1 MYTSTR
7 KQLQLNEFECIIKGL
22 SDDGGLFICNNFNEF
37 KFNEEFIKLNYNELS
52 YIILKFFFNEFSND
66 DLNEIINSAYNAK
79 NFKEKIV
86 GVKSVNDNL
95 SFLELYHGPTMAFK
109 DMALTI
115 LPYLMK
121 YSKKNVNNNK
131 QTLILTATS
140 GDTGGACLSGFSA
153 VDKTNIIVLYPTEGV
168 SNFQEKQ
175 MHFYT
180 NKNAKAIAIKGNFDD
195 CQNLVKKVFNSNLK
209 LNNIELS
216 SANSINIGRLVPQI
230 VYYFYS
236 YFELV
241 RKQEIKYGEKV
252 NFVVPTGN
260 FGNILAC
267 YIAKEMGLFIN
278 KIVCASN
285 ENSVLTDFFNT
296 LTYNK
301 NREFIQTNSP
311 SMDILISS
319 NLERLLYLVSN
330 YDNNLVSEMMK
341 SLKETGVFKLPLE
354 FKQRLEDFLVY
365 SIDKQKTVELI
376 DECYKQYNY
385 LIDPHTA
392 VAYGAYINLNNN
404 LKGKTVVVSTASP
417 YKFIETVNDVFKVSK
432 QGLEL
437 AKDIKEI
444 TNVSYPKLLED
455 IYNNEISKTVWTK
468 ENMEQNLI
476 KMIGEIDES
485 C

>member
-7 KQLQLNEFECIIKGL
+7 KQLNYNEFECIIKGL
-22 SDDGGLFICNNFNEF
+22 SDDGGLFICNNFKDFDLKEEYV
-37 KFNEEFIKLNYNELS
+37 KFNYNELT
-52 YIILKFFFNEFSND
+52 YIILKYFFKSFSDND
-66 DLNEIINSAYNAK
+66 LLEIINSAYNDK
-79 NFKEKIV
+79 NFVNKMVE
-86 GVKSVNDNL
+86 VKNINSGL
-95 SFLELYHGPTMAFK
+95 SFLELFHGPTIAFK

-121 YSKKNVNNNK
+121 YSKKNVNNEK

-140 GDTGGACLSGFSA
+140 GDTGGACLSGFRN
-153 VDKTNIIVLYPTEGV
+153 VDETKIIVLYPTEGV
-168 SNFQEKQ
+168 SKFQEKQ
-175 MHFYT
+175 MHYYT
-180 NKNAKAIAIKGNFDD
+180 SENAKAIAIKGNFDD
-195 CQNLVKKVFNSNLK
+195 CQNLVKKIFNSNLQ

-236 YFELV
+236 YYELV
-241 RKQEIKYGEKV
+241 RKQEIKYGDKI

-267 YIAKEMGLFIN
+267 YIAKEMGLFID

-319 NLERLLYLVSN
+319 NLERLLYLISN
-330 YDNNLVSEMMK
+330 YDQKLVNEMMI
-341 SLKETGVFKLPLE
+341 SLKETGIFKLPCE
-354 FKQRLEDFLVY
+354 FKDRLSSFLVN

-376 DECYKQYNY
+376 EQCYNEYKY

-392 VAYGAYINLNNN
+392 VAYGAYLN
-404 LKGKTVVVSTASP
+404 LKDKLQGKTVVVSTASP
-417 YKFIETVNDVFKVSK
+417 YKFLETVNKVFNINKE
-432 QGLEL
+432 GLDLVKE
-437 AKDIKEI
+437 IKKI
-444 TNVSYPKLLED
+444 TNVEYPNVLEE
-455 IYNNEISKTVWTK
+455 IYNKQLDKTVWTK
-468 ENMEQNLI
+468 ENMEENII
-476 KMIGEIDES
+476 KMIGELDES

>member
-1 MYTSTR
+1 
-7 KQLQLNEFECIIKGL
+7 
-22 SDDGGLFICNNFNEF
+22 
-37 KFNEEFIKLNYNELS
+37 
-52 YIILKFFFNEFSND
+52 
-66 DLNEIINSAYNAK
+66 
-79 NFKEKIV
+79 
-86 GVKSVNDNL
+86 
-95 SFLELYHGPTMAFK
+95 MAFK

-121 YSKKNVNNNK
+121 YSKKNVCNNK

-241 RKQEIKYGEKV
+241 RNQEIKYGEKV

-267 YIAKEMGLFIN
+267 YIAKEMGLFVN

-341 SLKETGVFKLPLE
+341 SLKETGIFKLPLE

-365 SIDKQKTVELI
+365 SIDKQKTVDLI

-404 LKGKTVVVSTASP
+404 FG
-417 YKFIETVNDVFKVSK
+417 
-432 QGLEL
+432 
-437 AKDIKEI
+437 
-444 TNVSYPKLLED
+444 
-455 IYNNEISKTVWTK
+455 
-468 ENMEQNLI
+468 
-476 KMIGEIDES
+476 
-485 C
+485 

>member
-1 MYTSTR
+1 MFTSTR
-7 KQLQLNEFECIIKGL
+7 KEVQLNEFECIIKGL
-22 SDDGGLFICNNFNEF
+22 SDDGGLFICNNFKDFSMDEKYVNY
-37 KFNEEFIKLNYNELS
+37 NYNELAFV
-52 YIILKFFFNEFSND
+52 ILKFFFKDFTDNE
-66 DLNEIINSAYNAK
+66 LNEIINSAYNNK

-86 GVKSVNDNL
+86 NVKTINENL

-121 YSKKNVNNNK
+121 YSKKNMNNNK
-131 QTLILTATS
+131 ETLILTATS
-140 GDTGGACLSGFSA
+140 GDTGGACLSGFRN
-153 VDKTNIIVLYPTEGV
+153 VDKTKIIVLYPTEGV

-175 MHFYT
+175 MHYYT
-180 NKNAKAIAIKGNFDD
+180 SENAKAIAIKGNFDD
-195 CQNLVKKVFNSNLK
+195 CQNLVKKVFNNVKGLK
-209 LNNIELS
+209 NIELS

-236 YFELV
+236 YFDLV
-241 RKQEIKYGEKV
+241 KKEEIKYGEDI

-267 YIAKEMGLFIN
+267 YIAKEMGLFVN

-330 YDNNLVSEMMK
+330 YDNQLVSNMMN
-341 SLKETGVFKLPLE
+341 SLKETGIFKLPNE
-354 FKQRLEDFLVY
+354 FKERLNSFLVN
-365 SIDKQKTVELI
+365 SINRDETVKLI
-376 DECYKQYNY
+376 ENCFNENDY

-392 VAYGAYINLNNN
+392 VAYGAYLNLKDQ

-417 YKFIETVNDVFKVSK
+417 YKFIETVNKVFNVNEEELQLVK
-432 QGLEL
+432 Q
-437 AKDIKEI
+437 IKEK
-444 TNVSYPKLLED
+444 TKVNYPAELEC
-455 IYNNEISKTVWTK
+455 IYNNKLNKTVWTK
-468 ENMEQNLI
+468 ENMEENLV